1 MAVEPEDRVASFTF
15 HRGWSELTETDAE
28 AVVAF
33 WRREGALPRDQDPR
47 RRVGQVVMFARDA
60 DGKVA
65 GVSTAVPQWPERLAQ
80 PVYYYRSFIAPA
92 WRHTQLVYRLLRKSV
107 RLLEDDAR
115 AHDWPCIG
123 VLLELENRRFGEA
136 GRMPVWP
143 KIDFVYIG
151 QSPRGLECRV
161 HWFRD
166 AGLKEP
172 GRAMQQAG
180 PGA

>member
-1 MAVEPEDRVASFTF
+1 MAVERDDRVSSLTF

-28 AVVAF
+28 AVIGF
-33 WRREGALPRDQDPR
+33 WRREGALPGGQDPR

-60 DGKVA
+60 DGEVA
-65 GVSTAVPQWPERLAQ
+65 GVSTAVPQRPERLAQ

-115 AHDWPCIG
+115 THDWPCIG

-143 KIDFVYIG
+143 KVDFVYVG

-166 AGLKEP
+166 ARLEEP
-172 GRAMQQAG
+172 GRAMRHAG
-180 PGA
+180 PGP